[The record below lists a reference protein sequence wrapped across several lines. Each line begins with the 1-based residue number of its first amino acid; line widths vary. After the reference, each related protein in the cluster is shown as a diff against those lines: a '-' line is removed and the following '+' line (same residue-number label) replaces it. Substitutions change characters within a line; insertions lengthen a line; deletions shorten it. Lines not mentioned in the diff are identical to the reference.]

1 MAESQLH
8 QKLRVAAARFLLA
21 EGCSAAG
28 LEVTSPIGRF
38 RIDAAGYVDKATPSR
53 LKLLASLPNKMMFI
67 PGTQPRTVLIEC
79 KASRADLMRDAAAT
93 EPLLRDLKV
102 LHERRSHVRE
112 EFISILEPH
121 LRQDGNFLFG
131 DMEQWDFGAS
141 ESQSSRLID
150 KAIERLERRVYGN
163 TKFGTIARYCLA
175 DWSYVMTPKGLISPA
190 EAPPGW
196 GILELED
203 GLGGADVIKV
213 AMPAPVPRA
222 PVHVR
227 HATRLV
233 RNIAVAN
240 SRVWRGT
247 RRTNRDGSSEVN
259 TPIESELG
267 AESDVNCQGD
277 NPPGRHDATMSN
289 NLA

>member
-8 QKLRVAAARFLLA
+8 HKLKVAAARFLLA

-53 LKLLASLPNKMMFI
+53 LRLLASLPSKLMFT

-93 EPLLRDLKV
+93 EPLLRDLKI
-102 LHERRSHVRE
+102 LHERRNHVRE

-131 DMEQWDFGAS
+131 DMEQWDFNAS
-141 ESQSSRLID
+141 ESQSGRLID

-175 DWSYVMTPKGLISPA
+175 DWSYVLTPKGLISPA

-203 GLGGADVIKV
+203 GLGGAEVIKV
-213 AMPAPVPRA
+213 AMPAPVLSA
-222 PVHVR
+222 AVHVR
-227 HATRLV
+227 HGPRLL

-240 SRVWRGT
+240 SRRWRGD
-247 RRTNRDGSSEVN
+247 RGRAVDGSGEAK
-259 TPIESELG
+259 TPIDSEPG
-267 AESDVNCQGD
+267 DESDVSPEDTDTPNRQDTG
-277 NPPGRHDATMSN
+277 MSN
-289 NLA
+289 NLT